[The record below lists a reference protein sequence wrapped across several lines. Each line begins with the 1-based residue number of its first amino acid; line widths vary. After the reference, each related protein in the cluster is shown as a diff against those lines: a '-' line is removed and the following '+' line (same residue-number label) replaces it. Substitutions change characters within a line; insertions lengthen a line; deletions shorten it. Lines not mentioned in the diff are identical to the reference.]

1 LDFVSTTVKF
11 FNCTQLH
18 HRSEEFVAHKITL
31 IRYLLMAC
39 GCLSVALG
47 IIGIFLPLLPTTPF
61 LLLAAACFTRSNPRF
76 YRWLVE
82 HPRLGQFIL
91 PYLNGSGMPK
101 KAKIITLVL
110 LWTGMGV
117 SVWLVVPII
126 WGKLAL
132 LLIGLCVSVYIYRL
146 PTLTQD

>member
-1 LDFVSTTVKF
+1 
-11 FNCTQLH
+11 
-18 HRSEEFVAHKITL
+18 VADKTHKSAF
-31 IRYLLMAC
+31 IRCLLMAC
-39 GCLSVALG
+39 GWLAVALG

-76 YRWLVE
+76 YLWLVK

-91 PYLNGSGMPK
+91 PYLNGSGMPIR
-101 KAKIITLVL
+101 AKIITLLV
-110 LWTGMGV
+110 LWTGMGI
-117 SVWLVVPII
+117 SAWLVVPII

-146 PTLTQD
+146 PTLTQN